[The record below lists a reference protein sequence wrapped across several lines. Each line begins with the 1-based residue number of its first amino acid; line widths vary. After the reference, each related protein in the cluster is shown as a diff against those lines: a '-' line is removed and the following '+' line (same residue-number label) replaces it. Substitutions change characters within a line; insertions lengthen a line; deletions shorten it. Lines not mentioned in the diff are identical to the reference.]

1 MITFP
6 QTSSN
11 ADIITVKRKES
22 KNKSKV
28 KVKARGIIIILC
40 SAAKIENAFRT
51 TVVEKSDRRNENV
64 ESTRDEKKRK
74 GYQRRRIEGGRI
86 K

>member
-1 MITFP
+1 M
-6 QTSSN
+6 
-11 ADIITVKRKES
+11 
-22 KNKSKV
+22 
-28 KVKARGIIIILC
+28 LC